1 MFGFGTR
8 VKEVDASQFAQW
20 VNDASHKLRVIDVR
34 QMAEIAGG
42 TVPKAEAFPLHLL
55 PAKVSELSPTE
66 KLVVVCRSGAR
77 SAQACMY
84 LQQQGFAEVYNLSG
98 GMMGWVGSGF
108 PVHQI
113 A

>member
-1 MFGFGTR
+1 MF
-8 VKEVDASQFAQW
+8 KEIDPAQLAEW

-34 QMAEIAGG
+34 QMAEIATG
-42 TVPKAEAFPLHLL
+42 TVPRAEAFPLHLL
-55 PAKVSELSPTE
+55 PMKISELSPQE

-77 SAQACMY
+77 SAQACAF
-84 LQQQGFAEVYNLSG
+84 LQQQGFAEVYNLRG

-108 PVHQI
+108 PVSQL